1 LNRAAPTANVTVRV
15 FDVPVTIRDL
25 FSLRVQLMPTLTVC
39 RVALLGSLLVAPAA
53 AQVPEAVQKKFG
65 DAVDMRFDVPYA
77 GTENPKQTINLF
89 LPKQP
94 NGDQP
99 LPIIVHIHGGGWS
112 GGDKAGYTSRCVALA
127 ATGDYAAA
135 SVGYRLS
142 GEVKWPAQIYDC
154 KAALRWLH
162 AHAKEL
168 NIDPER
174 IGVTG
179 SSAGGH
185 LVTLLGVTNGNKK
198 LEGDLGENT
207 SASSRVACVINF
219 CGPQDMGA
227 PLMQGEAA
235 KTDDPAVAGL
245 VGGPLAE
252 HAEAVKE
259 CSPLTYVSKK
269 AVPIMT
275 VHGTNDARV
284 DYKHA
289 EWLDAAMKKAGAT
302 SYLVPMQGAG
312 HGIPIGPELEARM
325 LSFWD
330 HYLRGKA
337 TDISTAPID
346 VSVPVKK

>member
-1 LNRAAPTANVTVRV
+1 MTTLLRYIVRSSILSFV
-15 FDVPVTIRDL
+15 
-25 FSLRVQLMPTLTVC
+25 
-39 RVALLGSLLVAPAA
+39 LVAPATGQEKPKPVDPREA
-53 AQVPEAVQKKFG
+53 AQKQFG
-65 DAVDMRFDVPYA
+65 EKVEMRFDVPYA
-77 GTENPKQTINLF
+77 DTDNPKQTINLF
-89 LPKQP
+89 LPKQRKS
-94 NGDQP
+94 DRP
-99 LPIIVHIHGGGWS
+99 LPIVVHIHGGGWS
-112 GGDKAGYTSRCVALA
+112 GGDKATYTPRAAALA

-154 KAALRWLH
+154 KAAIRWLH

-179 SSAGGH
+179 ASAGGH
-185 LVTLLGVTNGNKK
+185 LVTLLGVTNGNRE
-198 LEGDLGENT
+198 LEGIIGENT
-207 SASSRVACVINF
+207 SASSRVTCVINF

-235 KTDDPAVAGL
+235 KKDDPAVAGL

-252 HAEAVKE
+252 HADAVKA
-259 CSPLTYVSKK
+259 CSPLTYVSKD

-275 VHGTNDARV
+275 VHGTQDGRV

-289 EWLDAAMKKAGAT
+289 EWLDAALKKAGAT

-325 LSFWD
+325 QKFWD
-330 HYLRGKA
+330 HYLRGKS
-337 TDISTAPID
+337 TEISTTAIE
-346 VSVPVKK
+346 VVPAAKK